1 MLSPISF
8 QSACNS
14 GPDLVQKRSRPV
26 LAGTVISSRG
36 TQEQAGILEAS
47 AELRLL
53 NRRWAVLDFL
63 GRPADMLI
71 SRLAF
76 LLSSQ
81 WIGPRYSPLIA
92 CSKSRGRSS
101 RNTLTWNIGAI
112 RTAHRGPKSCGA
124 SRTKT
129 A

>member
-36 TQEQAGILEAS
+36 TQEQAGRLEAS
-47 AELRLL
+47 VELRLL
-53 NRRWAVLDFL
+53 NRRWAALDFL

-76 LLSSQ
+76 VLSPNGSAQ
-81 WIGPRYSPLIA
+81 DT
-92 CSKSRGRSS
+92 CHSS
-101 RNTLTWNIGAI
+101 AV
-112 RTAHRGPKSCGA
+112 RTAAGEARG
-124 SRTKT
+124 TL
-129 A
+129 